1 MNNFTNQTPP
11 SLKKINYT
19 GALIGGVAAS
29 VLVGGSILW
38 GSWHDL
44 PWLPRPHEP
53 LSMHLGYWIK
63 GSVHYLSN
71 GIFWSSDWQQYQE
84 YLEDIS
90 RSQNPNVIKLRTIVS
105 SVAGAIA
112 GLYSG
117 WKLSKPIDSL
127 IHIRGRHFFK
137 GREAINQAELECKIE
152 RRTSGDGILL
162 HPKLRMSLDRETRH
176 ILVMGSTGSGKTQ
189 AIWHLINQA
198 IERGDRAIIYDNK
211 GEFTTGIQKC
221 TLFAPWDERSFAW
234 DVGRDC
240 VDKQDARELAAR
252 LIPSND
258 KDPMWSNASRA
269 ILTGMIVYLQ
279 NKHKTQWGFREL
291 ADLIPLPID
300 QIRSIIEQ
308 HNPEGL
314 RSVEEA
320 SKTTQSILINLSAF
334 MSVIFDLADAWGDKP
349 KGQRFSLRAW
359 LMDKTNGK
367 VLVIQGS
374 GQNAQLSR
382 SYINAMIS
390 TITAQITAPS
400 FNDNKSRRI
409 WVFLDELPQLGKM
422 DHLSPLMEVGR
433 SKGIRVVIG
442 TQDISQ
448 LRAIYGQDG
457 TNAWASMIGTSIYG
471 RVAGGETAEWIAKR
485 VGDREVERPNE
496 VWSYRNGQPTSS
508 KSFSRE
514 MLPLVLPS
522 ELQSELGTSSKGV
535 SMIVD
540 GFQKGVYQ
548 LEYPFANPHKY
559 RPPHIPHVKNKKPLN
574 QSALSN
580 AEDLP
585 TATAVA
591 TPSENT
597 DLPKRK
603 FKLRSNQDNE
613 LEQGEHQ

>member
-19 GALIGGVAAS
+19 GALIGGVATS
-29 VLVGGSILW
+29 VLVGGTILW

-84 YLEDIS
+84 YLENIS
-90 RSQNPNVIKLRTIVS
+90 RSENPNIIKLRTIVS

-240 VDKQDARELAAR
+240 IDKQDARELAAR

-300 QIRSIIEQ
+300 KIRSILEQ

-400 FNDNKSRRI
+400 FNDSKSRRI
-409 WVFLDELPQLGKM
+409 WDFWMSFLNLAKW
-422 DHLSPLMEVGR
+422 
-433 SKGIRVVIG
+433 I
-442 TQDISQ
+442 
-448 LRAIYGQDG
+448 
-457 TNAWASMIGTSIYG
+457 TS
-471 RVAGGETAEWIAKR
+471 R
-485 VGDREVERPNE
+485 
-496 VWSYRNGQPTSS
+496 
-508 KSFSRE
+508 
-514 MLPLVLPS
+514 
-522 ELQSELGTSSKGV
+522 
-535 SMIVD
+535 
-540 GFQKGVYQ
+540 
-548 LEYPFANPHKY
+548 H
-559 RPPHIPHVKNKKPLN
+559 
-574 QSALSN
+574 
-580 AEDLP
+580 
-585 TATAVA
+585 
-591 TPSENT
+591 
-597 DLPKRK
+597 
-603 FKLRSNQDNE
+603 
-613 LEQGEHQ
+613 